1 MKTGNRLSPT
11 QPRSTASTLN
21 PTTNTITISQLNCRS
36 VLNKLWYIE
45 HMLPTWNSD
54 ILFLSETWLRPHTT
68 TSTHLALP
76 NFSLHRRDRPHREH
90 GGLLVYTSSDLCA
103 IHRPDLEH
111 PDIECITIQITLQ
124 RNTKHF
130 LFACYRPP
138 AQPPDMF
145 FNHLSGLLDAA
156 SKESPHLTILGD
168 FNAKHT
174 SWDYQTNYAGNL
186 LFQLMLDFGLSQC
199 VDTPTRYSDD
209 LHSCSTIDLYATTR
223 PDLITD
229 VNVSDPI
236 SDHCCVSVSIA
247 HPSTASSDK
256 AVTFVDFAH
265 ADWSGMLGALS
276 RAPLFAAIQG
286 TTNIDVAW
294 RVWYDLCS
302 ETIRP
307 FVPTRTV
314 RLHSK
319 KKGWMTPN
327 LRRLCT
333 KKRRLFNAARR
344 SRSDQTWT
352 QYKQIRNQCTTAINK
367 AKSEYFEQKEVDLA
381 SEIDGSHRWWQKA
394 KALAKISS
402 PKDVIPELACPDSGE
417 RASSD
422 TKKANL
428 LADFFAKQCTDR
440 PAGDSG
446 FANAAPGAPYP
457 LPDGAA
463 TFTFPPISESL
474 VLRKL
479 LRLRPSKA
487 TADSLFCNRFLQKC
501 APFLATS
508 ITFLFNLSLST
519 SSFPSAWK
527 YAKVIP
533 LYKHRGSRA
542 DPSNYR
548 PISLLP
554 AIGKVMDDI
563 QSSRLLDFM
572 TSNKL
577 ISMHQ
582 FGFVPRKSTVQQLV
596 YIVHKWAHTRDNKG
610 QFSATF
616 MDFMKAFDR
625 VWHDGLL
632 HKLAQCGV
640 SLSSLAWIC
649 NYLSGRHITV
659 RVGEGQSVPQPISAG
674 VPQGSHLG
682 PVLFVIFINDLPCNI
697 NRVHTELY
705 ADDALLHQAHQH
717 NQEVSL
723 SPLQE
728 AVTSA
733 ENWAISWRGRFG
745 HAKTKMMSSS
755 TNIQTGMLR
764 IENKAID
771 IVPCTKHLGVVL
783 SRNLDWHDHIHEL
796 LLKAAPRAGLLRW
809 MSKVLRPATT
819 AQLYL
824 YFLRPK
830 LEYASPVWHGNL
842 LERDAMAIERV
853 QAAVARSILQAP
865 FRTSKTDLFK
875 QLNWPSL
882 RWRREIASMTLFHKL
897 LVTRP
902 PPLDSCLFPFASTLS
917 GRSMRKP
924 HQLILPE
931 AHTSKYINSF
941 FYRSSLVW
949 NTLPAAIQ
957 NITCN
962 QTFKKKIEKNWSA
975 HMHSTQFN
983 PI

>member
-1 MKTGNRLSPT
+1 
-11 QPRSTASTLN
+11 
-21 PTTNTITISQLNCRS
+21 
-36 VLNKLWYIE
+36 
-45 HMLPTWNSD
+45 MLPD
-54 ILFLSETWLRPHTT
+54 
-68 TSTHLALP
+68 TSQ
-76 NFSLHRRDRPHREH
+76 NIFGQIFFRE
-90 GGLLVYTSSDLCA
+90 G
-103 IHRPDLEH
+103 
-111 PDIECITIQITLQ
+111 TIFEELK
-124 RNTKHF
+124 NCF
-130 LFACYRPP
+130 
-138 AQPPDMF
+138 
-145 FNHLSGLLDAA
+145 
-156 SKESPHLTILGD
+156 
-168 FNAKHT
+168 
-174 SWDYQTNYAGNL
+174 
-186 LFQLMLDFGLSQC
+186 
-199 VDTPTRYSDD
+199 
-209 LHSCSTIDLYATTR
+209 
-223 PDLITD
+223 
-229 VNVSDPI
+229 
-236 SDHCCVSVSIA
+236 
-247 HPSTASSDK
+247 
-256 AVTFVDFAH
+256 
-265 ADWSGMLGALS
+265 
-276 RAPLFAAIQG
+276 
-286 TTNIDVAW
+286 
-294 RVWYDLCS
+294 
-302 ETIRP
+302 
-307 FVPTRTV
+307 
-314 RLHSK
+314 
-319 KKGWMTPN
+319 
-327 LRRLCT
+327 LRRHYLT
-333 KKRRLFNAARR
+333 F
-344 SRSDQTWT
+344 
-352 QYKQIRNQCTTAINK
+352 
-367 AKSEYFEQKEVDLA
+367 FA

-402 PKDVIPELACPDSGE
+402 PKDAIPELACPDSGE

-440 PAGDSG
+440 TAGDSG

-527 YAKVIP
+527 HAKVIP
-533 LYKHRGSRA
+533 LYKHRGSRS

-577 ISMHQ
+577 ISVHQ

-745 HAKTKMMSSS
+745 HAKTKMMTSS

-764 IENKAID
+764 IENEAID

-783 SRNLDWHDHIHEL
+783 SRNLDWHDHIHEV

-809 MSKVLRPATT
+809 MSKVLLPATT

-853 QAAVARSILQAP
+853 QAAVARSILRAP
-865 FRTSKTDLFK
+865 FRTPKTDLFK

-897 LVTRP
+897 LLTRP
-902 PPLDSCLFPFASTLS
+902 PPLDSCLFPFTSTLS

-924 HQLILPE
+924 NQLILPE

-962 QTFKKKIEKNWSA
+962 QTFKKEIEKNWSA

>member
-1 MKTGNRLSPT
+1 M
-11 QPRSTASTLN
+11 
-21 PTTNTITISQLNCRS
+21 
-36 VLNKLWYIE
+36 
-45 HMLPTWNSD
+45 
-54 ILFLSETWLRPHTT
+54 
-68 TSTHLALP
+68 
-76 NFSLHRRDRPHREH
+76 
-90 GGLLVYTSSDLCA
+90 
-103 IHRPDLEH
+103 
-111 PDIECITIQITLQ
+111 
-124 RNTKHF
+124 
-130 LFACYRPP
+130 
-138 AQPPDMF
+138 
-145 FNHLSGLLDAA
+145 
-156 SKESPHLTILGD
+156 
-168 FNAKHT
+168 
-174 SWDYQTNYAGNL
+174 
-186 LFQLMLDFGLSQC
+186 
-199 VDTPTRYSDD
+199 
-209 LHSCSTIDLYATTR
+209 
-223 PDLITD
+223 
-229 VNVSDPI
+229 
-236 SDHCCVSVSIA
+236 
-247 HPSTASSDK
+247 
-256 AVTFVDFAH
+256 
-265 ADWSGMLGALS
+265 
-276 RAPLFAAIQG
+276 
-286 TTNIDVAW
+286 
-294 RVWYDLCS
+294 
-302 ETIRP
+302 
-307 FVPTRTV
+307 
-314 RLHSK
+314 
-319 KKGWMTPN
+319 
-327 LRRLCT
+327 CT

-649 NYLSGRHITV
+649 NYL
-659 RVGEGQSVPQPISAG
+659 
-674 VPQGSHLG
+674 L
-682 PVLFVIFINDLPCNI
+682 
-697 NRVHTELY
+697 
-705 ADDALLHQAHQH
+705 
-717 NQEVSL
+717 
-723 SPLQE
+723 
-728 AVTSA
+728 AVTSRCVL
-733 ENWAISWRGRFG
+733 EKVNLFRNQSRPVYRKGRIS
-745 HAKTKMMSSS
+745 
-755 TNIQTGMLR
+755 
-764 IENKAID
+764 
-771 IVPCTKHLGVVL
+771 VP
-783 SRNLDWHDHIHEL
+783 
-796 LLKAAPRAGLLRW
+796 
-809 MSKVLRPATT
+809 
-819 AQLYL
+819 
-824 YFLRPK
+824 YF
-830 LEYASPVWHGNL
+830 S
-842 LERDAMAIERV
+842 
-853 QAAVARSILQAP
+853 
-865 FRTSKTDLFK
+865 
-875 QLNWPSL
+875 
-882 RWRREIASMTLFHKL
+882 
-897 LVTRP
+897 
-902 PPLDSCLFPFASTLS
+902 
-917 GRSMRKP
+917 
-924 HQLILPE
+924 
-931 AHTSKYINSF
+931 
-941 FYRSSLVW
+941 
-949 NTLPAAIQ
+949 
-957 NITCN
+957 
-962 QTFKKKIEKNWSA
+962 
-975 HMHSTQFN
+975 
-983 PI
+983 

>member
-1 MKTGNRLSPT
+1 M
-11 QPRSTASTLN
+11 
-21 PTTNTITISQLNCRS
+21 
-36 VLNKLWYIE
+36 
-45 HMLPTWNSD
+45 
-54 ILFLSETWLRPHTT
+54 
-68 TSTHLALP
+68 
-76 NFSLHRRDRPHREH
+76 
-90 GGLLVYTSSDLCA
+90 
-103 IHRPDLEH
+103 
-111 PDIECITIQITLQ
+111 
-124 RNTKHF
+124 
-130 LFACYRPP
+130 
-138 AQPPDMF
+138 
-145 FNHLSGLLDAA
+145 
-156 SKESPHLTILGD
+156 
-168 FNAKHT
+168 
-174 SWDYQTNYAGNL
+174 
-186 LFQLMLDFGLSQC
+186 
-199 VDTPTRYSDD
+199 
-209 LHSCSTIDLYATTR
+209 
-223 PDLITD
+223 
-229 VNVSDPI
+229 
-236 SDHCCVSVSIA
+236 
-247 HPSTASSDK
+247 
-256 AVTFVDFAH
+256 
-265 ADWSGMLGALS
+265 
-276 RAPLFAAIQG
+276 
-286 TTNIDVAW
+286 
-294 RVWYDLCS
+294 
-302 ETIRP
+302 
-307 FVPTRTV
+307 
-314 RLHSK
+314 
-319 KKGWMTPN
+319 
-327 LRRLCT
+327 
-333 KKRRLFNAARR
+333 
-344 SRSDQTWT
+344 
-352 QYKQIRNQCTTAINK
+352 
-367 AKSEYFEQKEVDLA
+367 
-381 SEIDGSHRWWQKA
+381 
-394 KALAKISS
+394 
-402 PKDVIPELACPDSGE
+402 
-417 RASSD
+417 
-422 TKKANL
+422 
-428 LADFFAKQCTDR
+428 
-440 PAGDSG
+440 
-446 FANAAPGAPYP
+446 
-457 LPDGAA
+457 
-463 TFTFPPISESL
+463 
-474 VLRKL
+474 
-479 LRLRPSKA
+479 
-487 TADSLFCNRFLQKC
+487 
-501 APFLATS
+501 
-508 ITFLFNLSLST
+508 
-519 SSFPSAWK
+519 
-527 YAKVIP
+527 
-533 LYKHRGSRA
+533 
-542 DPSNYR
+542 
-548 PISLLP
+548 
-554 AIGKVMDDI
+554 
-563 QSSRLLDFM
+563 
-572 TSNKL
+572 
-577 ISMHQ
+577 
-582 FGFVPRKSTVQQLV
+582 
-596 YIVHKWAHTRDNKG
+596 
-610 QFSATF
+610 
-616 MDFMKAFDR
+616 
-625 VWHDGLL
+625 
-632 HKLAQCGV
+632 
-640 SLSSLAWIC
+640 
-649 NYLSGRHITV
+649 

-682 PVLFVIFINDLPCNI
+682 PILFVIFINDLPCNI